1 MVNQLFDEFTG
12 KTIENDSGILWNA
25 HQTRTID
32 LQVMMTNDED
42 SRNTRLSDVPNSTIL
57 SVIREKKGA
66 KGDNI
71 GHKIN

>member
-1 MVNQLFDEFTG
+1 M
-12 KTIENDSGILWNA
+12 WNA

-32 LQVMMTNDED
+32 LRVMMTNDED
-42 SRNTRLSDVPNSTIL
+42 SRNTRLFDVPNSTIL
-57 SVIREKKGA
+57 SVIREKKGG